1 MTLWGVP
8 IKPLDQKM
16 FWQNAA
22 LAFGVWIAV
31 RSSPWVANQLAQSA
45 QAWLRRNNRCLVGP
59 APTPAGSA
67 RLDVRRQGIGNVWDA
82 AGAVGGGNAAGI
94 DPNLGKS

>member
-1 MTLWGVP
+1 
-8 IKPLDQKM
+8 M

-22 LAFGVWIAV
+22 LAFGVSIALRPV
-31 RSSPWVANQLAQSA
+31 PWVGAS
-45 QAWLRRNNRCLVGP
+45 WLRRNNRRPVGP
-59 APTPAGSA
+59 ALTPAGSA
-67 RLDVRRQGIGNVWDA
+67 RRDVRRQGIGNVWDA